1 MKKRNIL
8 AASDRQPAFSL
19 KDSDGE
25 RVGKRSPDVGF
36 LFSRAVIHDKMRPE
50 LFSKAGLPE
59 GDIALL
65 IFMRYYYVK
74 SDTGTLYD
82 HAALGCAGHP
92 GSRFFLIPYL
102 HPDPG
107 YPSDSS
113 SERAD
118 ISRAFYRAGGMAA
131 AACSQLDPG

>member
-8 AASDRQPAFSL
+8 AASDRQPAFSP

-36 LFSRAVIHDKMRPE
+36 LFSRAVIHDKSETRIV
-50 LFSKAGLPE
+50 SKAGLPE

-74 SDTGTLYD
+74 SDTGD
-82 HAALGCAGHP
+82 
-92 GSRFFLIPYL
+92 FFMTMRLW
-102 HPDPG
+102 DV
-107 YPSDSS
+107 
-113 SERAD
+113 
-118 ISRAFYRAGGMAA
+118 
-131 AACSQLDPG
+131 LDTW

>member
-1 MKKRNIL
+1 MNQRFPG
-8 AASDRQPAFSL
+8 DRQPAFSP

-65 IFMRYYYVK
+65 IAGKPEAFRTKILSNVSKTRAQIILEEEQIRRPMRKRDCNEV
-74 SDTGTLYD
+74 TT
-82 HAALGCAGHP
+82 
-92 GSRFFLIPYL
+92 RFFGILRRAWEEGKLII
-102 HPDPG
+102 DG
-107 YPSDSS
+107 RSD
-113 SERAD
+113 D
-118 ISRAFYRAGGMAA
+118 VYV
-131 AACSQLDPG
+131 